1 MHRFILRRILWTFP
15 VLFLVTI
22 ITFGMGQLTPGGPY
36 SAYLLADSRGAGR
49 TIPPEIQANIQAR
62 YGLDQPAWK
71 QYLHY
76 MGQLIFHLDFGPSL
90 RQFNRTVN
98 DIVFGDGYLRNV
110 LRERLRDTFGLNAC
124 SMTFAEPPGFFR
136 SSAVVVK
143 PSGEIVGEIRIT
155 WGDRLQ
161 VVGRFLHLAPVMVSA
176 QIGIASAVLAL
187 GVGVPLGVLCALR
200 PGSWIDHLALCVS
213 VLGISVPSFLLGIV
227 LILIFAL
234 RLEWLPTYG
243 WGDDWRQVILPAVTL
258 STGGWPLIAR
268 LTRASLLDSM
278 RADYVRTA
286 WAKGLREQIV
296 VLRHALRNALIPVT
310 TILGPLV
317 AGWMTGSFVVESVF
331 SIGGIGYLF
340 LKAVVGRDYPLIMG
354 ITLIYS
360 TVLVAFNLL
369 VDIAYGVLDPRVRL
383 E

>member
-1 MHRFILRRILWTFP
+1 MHRFILQRILWTFP

-36 SAYLLADSRGAGR
+36 SNLLADSRGAGR

-62 YGLDQPAWK
+62 YGLDQPVWK
-71 QYLHY
+71 QYLSY

-90 RQFNRTVN
+90 RHFNRTVN

-110 LRERLRDTFGLNAC
+110 LRERMRDTFGLDAC
-124 SMTFAEPPGFFR
+124 SMTFTEPPGFFR
-136 SSAVVVK
+136 SSAVVVR
-143 PSGEIVGEIRIT
+143 PNGEIVGEIHIT
-155 WGDRLQ
+155 WGDRLKA
-161 VVGRFLHLAPVMVSA
+161 VGRFLHLAPVMVSA

-187 GVGVPLGVLCALR
+187 GVGVSLGVLCALR
-200 PGSWIDHLALCVS
+200 PGSWVDHLALCVS
-213 VLGISVPSFLLGIV
+213 VLGVSVPPFLLGIG

-243 WGDDWRQVILPAVTL
+243 WGDDWRQVILPAITL

-268 LTRASLLDSM
+268 LTRASMLDVM

-296 VLRHALRNALIPVT
+296 VLRHALRNALIPVV

-317 AGWMTGSFVVESVF
+317 AGWLTGSFVVESVF

-340 LKAVVGRDYPLIMG
+340 LNAVVGRDYSLIMG

-369 VDIAYGVLDPRVRL
+369 VDIAYGILDPRVRL